1 MIAKIKVNMA
11 GPYHLKKN
19 IPCQDAFY
27 IRETPENVVVGAV
40 ADGLGSEL
48 NSDIGAKVQSNVAVR
63 ECCNNYKKGMNPDE
77 VVSMMKRAFTK
88 AYKEVVK
95 VASKDG
101 NDVDQY
107 DATLCLVIY
116 DGEKLYYGQSGD
128 SGLVVALSDGTYC
141 KVTEQQRDE
150 DGNVYPLCFGPE
162 YWDFGFVEGKVT
174 AAMLMTDG
182 VWDQICPPVLRYEEQ
197 PINVALAEMF
207 MNHYGMSISETRQL
221 ERDAVAF
228 LREYPTKL
236 LDDDKTVVVL
246 INSEAEPQRMPED
259 YYKAPDW
266 NRVNNKINERLY
278 EKSDVQEETNS
289 VIEAKN
295 NEPKNDVII
304 GIPIDLRKVRK
315 TAQEMM
321 GSFGEIMGVSPAKE
335 EPKVDKK
342 KDIKGIR
349 IDIKV

>member
-11 GPYHLKKN
+11 GPYHLKNN

-27 IRETPENVVVGAV
+27 IKETTENVVVGAV
-40 ADGLGSEL
+40 ADGLGSEM
-48 NSDIGAKVQSNVAVR
+48 NSDKGAKVQSNVAVR
-63 ECCNNYKKGMNPDE
+63 ECCNNYKKEMNTDE
-77 VVSMMKRAFTK
+77 VISMMKQAFIK
-88 AYKEVVK
+88 AYKEVMK
-95 VASKDG
+95 VASKEG
-101 NDVDQY
+101 NDVEQY

-182 VWDQICPPVLRYEEQ
+182 VWDQICPRVLRYEEN
-197 PINVALAEMF
+197 PIHVVLAEMF
-207 MNHYGMSISETRQL
+207 MNHYGISVSAARQL
-221 ERDAVAF
+221 EKDAVSF
-228 LREYPTKL
+228 LREYPSKL

-246 INSEAEPQRMPED
+246 INTEAKPQRMPED

-266 NRVNNKINERLY
+266 DRINNKIKERLY
-278 EKSDVQEETNS
+278 EKSKRHEEVNSAIEATNDEVTNS
-289 VIEAKN
+289 IPNDLCEAS
-295 NEPKNDVII
+295 
-304 GIPIDLRKVRK
+304 K
-315 TAQEMM
+315 TSQEMM
-321 GSFGEIMGVSPAKE
+321 GSFE
-335 EPKVDKK
+335 ELGFQKK
-342 KDIKGIR
+342 KTLKLIKKKI
-349 IDIKV
+349 